1 MVGKVTWRFSVDG
14 VEFFYSRVPFLPLQW
29 KVDRDHHSRYEDR
42 GGFQTV
48 LLFRELLRDRVE
60 LEIRMRMP

>member
-1 MVGKVTWRFSVDG
+1 MVGEVTGRFSVDA
-14 VEFFYSRVPFLPLQW
+14 VEFCHSRVLFLPWQW
-29 KVDRDHHSRYEDR
+29 KMDRGHLSRYWDR

-60 LEIRMRMP
+60 LEIRLRMP